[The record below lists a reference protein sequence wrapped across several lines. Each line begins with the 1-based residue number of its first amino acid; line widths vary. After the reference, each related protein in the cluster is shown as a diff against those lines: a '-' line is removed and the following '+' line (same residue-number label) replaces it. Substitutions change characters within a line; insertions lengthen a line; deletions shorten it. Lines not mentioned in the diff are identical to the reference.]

1 MVEDD
6 LSDLQDLQ
14 LDTDGS
20 VTKSFRRRGTGKLRP
35 ARGERVTCH
44 VVARLEEGGDVFAS
58 TRDSAAPLQF
68 VIGDTT
74 VEGRMDLTD
83 IPSGLNEGL
92 VTMALGEVA
101 SFKLAASKAH
111 GEAGLTTGVVPVLPG
126 ATVEYEV
133 ELLSWAQDL
142 QKDGGLLLTRV
153 AAAGGS
159 SAPADRACPTD
170 LTTVCMRYVSREATS
185 QTVIEDFSDG
195 VGVEFMI
202 DDGTVMLG
210 LELAAKQMQA
220 GEKAHLEINTLGPGG
235 VQLPYGYA
243 SMAPDHPHAAVTGPL
258 VLELELLPFTP
269 TKVIENLSGA
279 ERLAEVERVR
289 ELGVR
294 KFQAGH
300 IARARRRFE
309 RALTVASHRNLF
321 AAAAGTGTD
330 PPTQDES
337 ERLQEHRAALSNNIA
352 ACCVK
357 LEEWDDTLAATATTL
372 QIKPEDTKAL
382 YRQGLAYNRLGSYD
396 RAKKALKMASRLET
410 AKEKLADRAL
420 LRLIKAEFNGVTNQ
434 GLERNK
440 EKEKET
446 WGGKLQSTEPQETP
460 PTGLIA
466 KAATAIGSAVGVQ
479 RKPAKGGGESPL
491 SPKKKRKKKS
501 GQQASNQLQAEQAT
515 ARTGAAAAKRRPEPP
530 VAGAPAVTNPWWS
543 VLRKIAPAAGVV
555 LVLLFMLRR
564 RR

>member
-1 MVEDD
+1 MAEDD
-6 LSDLQDLQ
+6 LSDLQGLQ

-44 VVARLEEGGDVFAS
+44 VVARLEEGGRVFAS
-58 TRDSAAPLQF
+58 TRDSVAPLQF

-74 VEGRMDLTD
+74 VEGRVDLTD
-83 IPSGLNEGL
+83 IPSGLNDGL

-111 GEAGLTTGVVPVLPG
+111 GEAGLTTGAVPVPPG
-126 ATVEYEV
+126 ATVDYEV

-142 QKDGGLLLTRV
+142 QKDGGLLLTR
-153 AAAGGS
+153 AIAPGCSG
-159 SAPADRACPTD
+159 APADHVCPTD
-170 LTTVCMRYVSREATS
+170 LTTVRMRYISRDATS
-185 QTVIEDFSDG
+185 QTVVEDFSSGD
-195 VGVEFMI
+195 GVEFMI

-210 LELAAKQMQA
+210 LELAAKHMHA
-220 GEKAHLEINTLGPGG
+220 REKARLEINTVGPGG

-243 SMAPDHPHAAVTGPL
+243 SMASDHPQSAVTGPL

-269 TKVIENLSGA
+269 AKAIETLSGA
-279 ERLAEVERVR
+279 ERLMEVERVR

-294 KFQAGH
+294 KFQAGQ

-330 PPTQDES
+330 PPTPEES

-352 ACCVK
+352 ACCLK
-357 LEEWDDTLAATATTL
+357 LEEWDDMLTATATTL

-396 RAKKALKMASRLET
+396 RAKKALKRASRLEA

-446 WGGKLQSTEPQETP
+446 WGGKLQSTAPQETA

-466 KAATAIGSAVGVQ
+466 KAATAIGTAVGVQ
-479 RKPAKGGGESPL
+479 RKPPRGSGESPL
-491 SPKKKRKKKS
+491 SPKKKKKKES
-501 GQQASNQLQAEQAT
+501 GQHASGQADQAT
-515 ARTGAAAAKRRPEPP
+515 AGAVATNRPPEPP
-530 VAGAPAVTNPWWS
+530 GAVAPVATHRWWS

>member
-1 MVEDD
+1 MAEDD
-6 LSDLQDLQ
+6 LSDLQGLQ

-44 VVARLEEGGDVFAS
+44 VVARLEEGGRVFAS

-111 GEAGLTTGVVPVLPG
+111 GEAGLTTGAVPVPPG
-126 ATVEYEV
+126 ATVDYEV

-142 QKDGGLLLTRV
+142 QKDGGLLLTRAV
-153 AAAGGS
+153 AAGGS
-159 SAPADRACPTD
+159 GAPADRVCPTD
-170 LTTVCMRYVSREATS
+170 LTTVRMRYISREATS
-185 QTVIEDFSDG
+185 QTVVEDFSSGD
-195 VGVEFMI
+195 GVEFMI

-210 LELAAKQMQA
+210 LELAAKHMQA
-220 GEKAHLEINTLGPGG
+220 GEKARLEINTVGPGG

-243 SMAPDHPHAAVTGPL
+243 SMPSDHPQSAVTGPL
-258 VLELELLPFTP
+258 VLELELLPFTLP
-269 TKVIENLSGA
+269 KAVESLSGA
-279 ERLAEVERVR
+279 ERLIEVERVR

-294 KFQAGH
+294 KFQAGQ

-321 AAAAGTGTD
+321 APAAGTGAD
-330 PPTQDES
+330 PATPEES

-357 LEEWDDTLAATATTL
+357 LEEWDDTLTATATTL

-396 RAKKALKMASRLET
+396 RAKKALKRASRLEA

-420 LRLIKAEFNGVTNQ
+420 LRLIKAELNGVTNQ

-446 WGGKLQSTEPQETP
+446 WGGKLQSTEPQETR

-466 KAATAIGSAVGVQ
+466 KAATAIGTAVGVQ
-479 RKPAKGGGESPL
+479 RKPAKGSGESPL
-491 SPKKKRKKKS
+491 SPKKKKKMKS
-501 GQQASNQLQAEQAT
+501 GQHAQADQTT
-515 ARTGAAAAKRRPEPP
+515 AGAAATKLAPERPGA
-530 VAGAPAVTNPWWS
+530 VAPAVTKPWWS
-543 VLRKIAPAAGVV
+543 VLRKIAPTAGVV